1 MGYTR
6 GVTQTKQRTRPDV
19 LEEVVG
25 WRREQLERAGY
36 ETEVAEQIA
45 RSDADL
51 HLAVRLLKQG
61 CPAET
66 AAQILL

>member
-19 LEEVVG
+19 LEEVVA

-36 ETEVAEQIA
+36 ETEVTEQIA
-45 RSDADL
+45 RSNTDL
-51 HLAVRLLKQG
+51 HLAVRLLTQD
-61 CPAET
+61 CPAKT

>member
-19 LEEVVG
+19 LEEVVA

-51 HLAVRLLKQG
+51 HLAVRLLTQG